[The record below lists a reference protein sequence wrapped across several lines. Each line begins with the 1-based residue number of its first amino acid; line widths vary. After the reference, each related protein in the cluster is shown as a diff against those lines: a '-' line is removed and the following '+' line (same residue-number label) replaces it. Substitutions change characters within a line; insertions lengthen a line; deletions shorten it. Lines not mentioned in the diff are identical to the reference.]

1 MYACIPPGN
10 TLGPVLYL
18 WYTVAIATIKNTVLG
33 KFADDTIR
41 MATGAVKKIA
51 TVDYRFR

>member
-18 WYTVAIATIKNTVLG
+18 WYTVATIKNTVLG